1 MRISKRALIAV
12 FTAGIAALSM
22 ALAVGAVGSDKPTKP
37 NHRSK
42 DNHGNRHGNHGKRH
56 GAPLI
61 KEALAPS
68 QPSDP
73 VFHGVSP
80 GGAPWVLKRG
90 EVRLKRAGKFN
101 LRVKGLVIPGAPG
114 NGTPGPVTTISAS
127 LYCGADSGTT
137 AAHTSQQV
145 PISRKGDARIRDN
158 SFTVPSSCLAP
169 VVLVHPNGD
178 TTHYIA
184 VDGWRL

>member
-1 MRISKRALIAV
+1 MWISKRVLV
-12 FTAGIAALSM
+12 TVLVAGMGALSM
-22 ALAVGAVGSDKPTKP
+22 MLAVGALGAGTKHPSKPK
-37 NHRSK
+37 H
-42 DNHGNRHGNHGKRH
+42 HGKRH

-61 KEALAPS
+61 KASLAPS

-73 VFHGVSP
+73 TFHNVAP

-90 EVRLKRAGKFN
+90 EVRLKSDGKLN

-114 NGTPGPVTTISAS
+114 NGTPGPVNTVSAS
-127 LYCGADSGTT
+127 LYCGADSNTT
-137 AAHTSQQV
+137 AADTSQQV
-145 PISRKGDARIRDN
+145 PISRKGDARIHDK
-158 SFTVPSSCLAP
+158 SFTVPSNCLAP
-169 VVLVHPNGD
+169 VILVHPNGD